1 MNETAMRK
9 SVRDKALKEHP
20 TSDWCRLESW
30 VGIGVPD
37 INWCVDGMELWIE
50 GKCIPPEAMPKRTT
64 TALHIG
70 LRPEQRLWLEKRQ
83 RAGGNVCVLAL
94 LGKEWFIFREN
105 FGALLEKQTLE
116 DLRMISTH
124 HWTGPFDVQK
134 LLR

>member
-1 MNETAMRK
+1 
-9 SVRDKALKEHP
+9 
-20 TSDWCRLESW
+20 
-30 VGIGVPD
+30 
-37 INWCVDGMELWIE
+37 
-50 GKCIPPEAMPKRTT
+50 
-64 TALHIG
+64 
-70 LRPEQRLWLEKRQ
+70 
-83 RAGGNVCVLAL
+83 VLAL